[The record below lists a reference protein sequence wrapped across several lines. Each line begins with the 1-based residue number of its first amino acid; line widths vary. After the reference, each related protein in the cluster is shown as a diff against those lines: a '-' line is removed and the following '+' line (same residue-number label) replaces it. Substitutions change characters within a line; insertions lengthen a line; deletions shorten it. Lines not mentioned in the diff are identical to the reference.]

1 MWEDEAP
8 RGSSALARLAHEGV
22 SLWLDGVGRRSLADG
37 TLTRWAAHA
46 PVNGVLLSLGV
57 LAHEVRAGH
66 AGPSRERGAGGP
78 GGRPADDAVQALYYA
93 GARRACDALWTRF
106 ARTRGAEG
114 RVTVELDPRVADDA
128 RATVDRARAAAR
140 EVNRP
145 SLLVGVSA
153 TAAGLTAISDCVA
166 EGIGVNAR
174 HITSPARYAEVAEAC
189 FEGLERAVALGRP
202 VAGYHA
208 VATFEAARMEAAVD
222 RFLDSAG
229 GDGAPLAGRTAQAL
243 ARAAYQ
249 LYDGQLGS
257 ARWRRLRSF
266 GASPQRLVWAAGDAP
281 GSALAVRQV
290 ENLVAWST
298 VHVLPAPTLDA
309 LTRSGRLRGDTLS
322 GESGAAQLV
331 LSGLRRAGVDIERTG
346 AELAR
351 TLRERG
357 LESRLEAAAAVRDC
371 WDATGGDRLS
381 ARPAEDAGRRVRRP
395 DRGAGPGAR

>member
-1 MWEDEAP
+1 MREDEAP
-8 RGSSALARLAHEGV
+8 RGSSALAQLAHEGV
-22 SLWLDGVGRRSLADG
+22 SLWLDGVGRRSLVDG

-46 PVNGVLLSLGV
+46 PVNGVMLSLGA
-57 LAHEVRAGH
+57 LADEVRAGH
-66 AGPSRERGAGGP
+66 AGLRRETWAAGP
-78 GGRPADDAVQALYYA
+78 GDLSADDAVQALYHA
-93 GARRACDALWTRF
+93 GARRACDALWARF
-106 ARTRGAEG
+106 ARTRGTEG

-128 RATVDRARAAAR
+128 RATVDRARNAAR

-145 SLLVGVSA
+145 GLLVGVSA
-153 TAAGLTAISDCVA
+153 TPAGLTAISDCVA

-189 FEGLERAVALGRP
+189 FEGLERAVAAGRS
-202 VAGYHA
+202 VAGYIA

-222 RFLDSAG
+222 RCLEPAG
-229 GDGAPLAGRTAQAL
+229 VDGTPLAGRTAQAL

-266 GASPQRLVWAAGDAP
+266 GACPQRLAWAAGDAP
-281 GSALAVRQV
+281 GSDLAVRQV
-290 ENLVAWST
+290 EDLVAWST
-298 VHVLPAPTLDA
+298 VHVLPSPALDA
-309 LTRSGRLRGDTLS
+309 LTRRGQLRGDTLS
-322 GESGAAQLV
+322 GESEAAESV

-357 LESRLEAAAAVRDC
+357 LESRREAAAAVSDSC
-371 WDATGGDRLS
+371 NGDR
-381 ARPAEDAGRRVRRP
+381 G
-395 DRGAGPGAR
+395 